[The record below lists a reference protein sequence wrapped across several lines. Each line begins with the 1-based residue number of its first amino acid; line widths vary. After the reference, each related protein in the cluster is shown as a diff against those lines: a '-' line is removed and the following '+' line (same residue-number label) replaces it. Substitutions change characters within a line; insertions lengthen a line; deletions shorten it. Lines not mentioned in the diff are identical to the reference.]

1 MNHNCIIVKIIS
13 STIESNKGQ
22 VSGGV
27 ETVEG
32 VRGHEL
38 RATLNL
44 KKAFETQSNRA
55 TEQNQRRIHVKTR
68 KSHSPFW
75 LCL

>member
-1 MNHNCIIVKIIS
+1 MNQNCIFVKIIS
-13 STIESNKGQ
+13 KIRENYKGLAL
-22 VSGGV
+22 GGA

-32 VRGHEL
+32 FRGHEL

-55 TEQNQRRIHVKTR
+55 TEQNQRRIRVKTR